1 MLQIDVIFENL
12 SVFDQFSWSV
22 GVCTYFHEM
31 SIFYFKLLNA
41 LLELLHTHANFYSDL
56 ELF

>member
-1 MLQIDVIFENL
+1 MLQLDVIFENL
-12 SVFDQFSWSV
+12 SVFDQISWS

-31 SIFYFKLLNA
+31 DIFYFKLLNA
-41 LLELLHTHANFYSDL
+41 LLKFLHTYVNVYSDL